1 MRSSGSY
8 FLEKMRKW
16 KSVFG
21 LRRRVRIAY
30 EPIPWSAQG
39 DPKSKKKRDIFQNR
53 FFSNKK
59 MKMYEKRA
67 PKGPQMGEFI
77 SGVSALG
84 HSWGTFGAP
93 VRFLTLKMSPK
104 CPQELQITP
113 KVNPK
118 KPKSAKSYLKS
129 VPESRNGPKVN
140 SCGSFLFRKSKV

>member
-53 FFSNKK
+53 FFSKK

-67 PKGPQMGEFI
+67 PKGLQMGEFI
-77 SGVSALG
+77 SGVVPLWRLLG
-84 HSWGTFGAP
+84 HFWRPKPFFDPNKEPTAP
-93 VRFLTLKMSPK
+93 PK
-104 CPQELQITP
+104 CPW
-113 KVNPK
+113 
-118 KPKSAKSYLKS
+118 
-129 VPESRNGPKVN
+129 GPKVAQKL
-140 SCGSFLFRKSKV
+140 SQQYKKIL